1 MRALIIISASLAT
14 VMEPSRTC
22 ATNSL
27 TRFRPRSR
35 ACASAPKRP
44 CSTIWSSR
52 PFSLVCTVAAA
63 ADCCAGS
70 GLAIGFVLL
79 GSHLLLQLVQLLSI
93 GHRFEQQLF
102 QLVIALEGAA
112 QVGKPG
118 TQLQE
123 ILERLYLLGDI
134 AGLEIF
140 H

>member
-22 ATNSL
+22 ETNSL

-35 ACASAPKRP
+35 AWTSAPKRP
-44 CSTIWSSR
+44 CSTIWSSS

-79 GSHLLLQLVQLLSI
+79 GSHLLLQLVQFFRVTH
-93 GHRFEQQLF
+93 GFQQQFF
-102 QLVIALEGAA
+102 QLIVTL
-112 QVGKPG
+112 
-118 TQLQE
+118 
-123 ILERLYLLGDI
+123 
-134 AGLEIF
+134 
-140 H
+140 